1 MSDNKKINE
10 YKKDTNNIITEE
22 NIVNFV
28 NFASGAIV
36 IDEAVE
42 QLYCVL
48 ILCTTLSLSH
58 SLTLSHSLSHF
69 PTKCLGVIRK
79 FTFSGKKVNSSL
91 ALTVPGLG
99 QIFTLNF
106 K

>member
-42 QLYCVL
+42 QLY
-48 ILCTTLSLSH
+48 
-58 SLTLSHSLSHF
+58 
-69 PTKCLGVIRK
+69 
-79 FTFSGKKVNSSL
+79 
-91 ALTVPGLG
+91 TVC
-99 QIFTLNF
+99 
-106 K
+106 